1 MRTLIIH
8 AYSVHHF
15 SIVFITP
22 MPQAQDNSKQVS
34 NSFIKF
40 GITGVGST
48 LIHTAVAT
56 VLISMVGS
64 NIQIG
69 NGIAFV
75 IATCF
80 SYTANT
86 LWSFS
91 NEINRRTASRF
102 IIISL
107 GGLVLT
113 ILIST
118 IADTLSFHYNIGIAM
133 VVVCVPIYSFIA
145 HRLWTYR

>member
-1 MRTLIIH
+1 
-8 AYSVHHF
+8 
-15 SIVFITP
+15 
-22 MPQAQDNSKQVS
+22 MPQSQDKSKQAS

-48 LIHTAVAT
+48 LIHIAVAT
-56 VLISMVGS
+56 VLISVLGS
-64 NIQIG
+64 NSQIG
-69 NGIAFV
+69 NGVAFV
-75 IATCF
+75 VATCF
-80 SYTANT
+80 SYTTNT

-102 IIISL
+102 VVISL

-113 ILIST
+113 LLIST
-118 IADTLSFHYNIGIAM
+118 GADMLGFHYNLGIAM
-133 VVVCVPIYSFIA
+133 VVLSVPIYSFIA

>member
-1 MRTLIIH
+1 
-8 AYSVHHF
+8 
-15 SIVFITP
+15 
-22 MPQAQDNSKQVS
+22 MPQAKDSSKQVS
-34 NSFIKF
+34 NSFVKF

-48 LIHTAVAT
+48 LIHIVVAT
-56 VLISMVGS
+56 IFISLLGS
-64 NIQIG
+64 NTQTG
-69 NGIAFV
+69 NGVAFV

-80 SYTANT
+80 SYAANT

-91 NEINRRTASRF
+91 NKINKRTASRF

-113 ILIST
+113 LIIST
-118 IADTLSFHYNIGIAM
+118 FAEMLGFHYNIGIAM
-133 VVVCVPIYSFIA
+133 VVLSVPIYSFIA